1 MNHERLK
8 GGPLGPWGLAALV
21 VGVTSPAIGLFA
33 TWGPIET
40 EAGPI
45 APLVFLAALLIILP
59 TVLSYA
65 SLNQDAPSAAAGS
78 AWLWRAAGPF
88 AGLLGGAVTVSYF
101 VMAATTVPILFGL
114 FFAELLGRLGVSL
127 SPGAAVAVG
136 LLVHSLVVGW
146 ISLRGIRSSIRTT
159 LTLMVLETV
168 VVLALSLTILIVKAR
183 VPGGLT
189 LAPLSA
195 ASATHGLPGFW
206 NAVLLGILAFSGFD
220 VVAATAE
227 EAAAPKR
234 HIPMILTGAVIGIG
248 LFWAANAWVLT
259 LSASPADVAAYS
271 ASGLTAITQVARSYW
286 GWGDLVVIATAFT
299 GLTAIYLSCVQ
310 GASRVI
316 FALARHGVLPQSLGR
331 TSGET
336 ATPRAAVLS
345 VLVLCA
351 VLGLAGM
358 ALLGNGLDCF
368 VWWSDAMVFFAAL
381 TFAGVNCANL
391 LYYRRVQPDR
401 FHVVR
406 NLLVPVTGVALS
418 LYLLYA
424 AFFQAL
430 WSEPFRTGRSVVLAC
445 VLLFALQVLGALVF
459 TAKRPE
465 LSRHAPPIG
474 V

>member
-1 MNHERLK
+1 
-8 GGPLGPWGLAALV
+8 V
-21 VGVTSPAIGLFA
+21 IGVTSPAIGLFA

-45 APLVFLAALLIILP
+45 APLIFLAALLLILP
-59 TVLSYA
+59 TVLSNA

-78 AWLWRAAGPF
+78 AWLWRTAGPF

-114 FFAELLGRLGVSL
+114 FFSDLMGRLGVSL
-127 SPGAAVAVG
+127 SPSAAVVAG
-136 LLVHSLVVGW
+136 LLIHSLVVGW
-146 ISLRGIRSSIRTT
+146 ISLRGVRSSIRAT

-168 VVLALSLTILIVKAR
+168 VVLALSFTIIFVKAH
-183 VPGGLT
+183 VAGGLT

-234 HIPMILTGAVIGIG
+234 HIPMILTTAVIGIG

-259 LSASPADVAAYS
+259 LSASPADVDAYS
-271 ASGLTAITQVARSYW
+271 ASGLTAITRVARSYW
-286 GWGDLVVIATAFT
+286 GRGDLVVIATAFT

-316 FALARHGVLPQSLGR
+316 FALARHGVLPERLGR
-331 TSGET
+331 TSGVT

-351 VLGLAGM
+351 VFGLVGI

-381 TFAGVNCANL
+381 TFAGVNFANL
-391 LYYRRVQPDR
+391 LYYRRVQPGR
-401 FHVVR
+401 FHFLR
-406 NLLVPVTGVALS
+406 NLVVPAAGIALS
-418 LYLLYA
+418 LYLLYS

-445 VLLFALQVLGALVF
+445 VLLFALQAFGALAI
-459 TAKRPE
+459 TTRRPS
-465 LSRHAPPIG
+465 LSRHAPPVG